1 MHLEAE
7 HYFILILIQILASH
21 QISPRDWPKCS
32 ECCENIISALTNIKA
47 VGHMQKIK
55 HICWRLITQSTHTG
69 QETDHADSTA
79 LKWGT
84 WFISYQSRTVMPNT
98 GLNSDLIVQI
108 QQFWLKGAEHD
119 TSNPGQEKS
128 MRWMRICTMHVMYIF
143 QVSYNYIL
151 KWSLYVIGCYTSVKS
166 MIKAI
171 TSYSGTYATGSAK
184 VQQLP
189 PAAQHILLLCMC
201 MCSPTPPAH
210 SHTQENK

>member
-55 HICWRLITQSTHTG
+55 HICWRLVTQSTHTG

-108 QQFWLKGAEHD
+108 QQFWLKVLNMTHRTQVRKKACAEW
-119 TSNPGQEKS
+119 EFARCMYCIYFKS
-128 MRWMRICTMHVMYIF
+128 ATTIF
-143 QVSYNYIL
+143 
-151 KWSLYVIGCYTSVKS
+151 
-166 MIKAI
+166 
-171 TSYSGTYATGSAK
+171 
-184 VQQLP
+184 
-189 PAAQHILLLCMC
+189 
-201 MCSPTPPAH
+201 
-210 SHTQENK
+210 